1 MNENTAALL
10 VLSLQALQQAQA
22 YQKVVTQAALEGRGV
37 TDEERNAAEAEALAA
52 IDNLKKA

>member
-22 YQKVVTQAALEGRGV
+22 YQKVVMQASLEGRGV

-52 IDNLKKA
+52 IDSLRKG